1 MKLALFSPYGFVHT
15 EGGLL
20 YLIANY
26 LIKNGA
32 DVAQLRCDGAFSMCG
47 RDTRTSGGRNVMSCS
62 RCVGE
67 QRALAQWASV
77 RSKEVS
83 SFLVADDVLQSSKW
97 LSVVKG
103 ADLLR
108 AEFRGVNL
116 WSVCADE
123 FTARYPESSL
133 TELGSREEECLR
145 QLYQGYVHTTVAAE
159 RFIAG
164 AAPSLHFVAGR
175 LDPMS
180 RAYITQAQAGGAD
193 VAIFFY
199 DSNEEVIVVESAQT
213 GARYGTT
220 LVLNGIA
227 SMRSDPRAW
236 APEVTAV
243 VHEILTFLGL
253 APDRVR

>member
-1 MKLALFSPYGFVHT
+1 MKLALFSPYGFVHS

-20 YLIANY
+20 YLVANY
-26 LIKNGA
+26 LIKSGA
-32 DVAQLRCDGAFSMCG
+32 DVAQLRCDGAFAVCG
-47 RDTRTSGGRNVMSCS
+47 RDTKISGCRNVMTCA
-62 RCVGE
+62 RCAGE
-67 QRALAQWASV
+67 QRALAQWASA

-97 LSVVKG
+97 LSVVKS

-133 TELGSREEECLR
+133 TELSAGEEESLR
-145 QLYQGYVHTTVAAE
+145 QLYLGYVHTTVAAE
-159 RFIAG
+159 RFMAG
-164 AAPSLHFVAGR
+164 TSPTLHFVAGK

-180 RAYITQAQAGGAD
+180 RAYITQAQAGGGD
-193 VAIFFY
+193 VAVFFY
-199 DSNEEVIVVESAQT
+199 DTTEEAIVVESVQT
-213 GARYGTT
+213 GARYGTK
-220 LVLNGIA
+220 LVLNGIT
-227 SMRSDPRAW
+227 SMRSDPRTW
-236 APEVTAV
+236 APEVTAI